1 VHAVQLSLG
10 HRAGDNYR
18 LRYGRAREKALVS
31 APAVIVSGMIAAT
44 PWQGGATW
52 AVLQYLLGLRRLG
65 CDVHFLEPVDGTD
78 SATDA
83 VAYVREVMDRFGL
96 ADRWALIPT
105 DGDEPVGLSRGELRE
120 VARRTD
126 VLLSVAGMLADHDVI
141 EAVPVRAYL
150 DLDPAFT
157 QLWHDA
163 EGVDMRFDGHT
174 HFVTVAD
181 AIGEAGNPIP
191 TCGREWLPTLPPV
204 VLDEWPVASELTRN
218 ALTTVGHWRS
228 YGSIHHDGVH
238 YGQKV
243 HSLRPLIDLPDR
255 TGARFELALAIHPD
269 ESADLKALADNGWA
283 LLDPAAA
290 ARTPDDYQRFVEGSW
305 AEFGLAKSGYA
316 VSDSGWFSDRSACY
330 LASGRPVIAQD
341 TGFARRLPTGDGLFA
356 FATADDVMAGI
367 EALRAD
373 YERHRRAARE
383 IAAAQLDSDRVL
395 GSLLERLTA

>member
-1 VHAVQLSLG
+1 
-10 HRAGDNYR
+10 
-18 LRYGRAREKALVS
+18 LVS

-65 CDVHFLEPVDGTD
+65 CDVHLLEPVDT
-78 SATDA
+78 TPPPDA
-83 VAYVREVMDRFGL
+83 IEYVHAVMERFGL
-96 ADRWALIPT
+96 ADRWALIPSY
-105 DGDEPVGLSRGELRE
+105 GAEPVGLSRRELRE
-120 VARRTD
+120 VAGRGD
-126 VLLSVAGMLADHDVI
+126 VLLSVSGMLADRDVMDR
-141 EAVPVRAYL
+141 VPVRAYL

-163 EGVDMRFDGHT
+163 EGVDMRLDGHT

-181 AIGEAGNPIP
+181 AIGEPGNSIP

-238 YGQKV
+238 FGQKA

-269 ESADLKALADNGWA
+269 ESADLEALADNGWA
-283 LLDPAAA
+283 LLDPADV
-290 ARTPDDYQRFVEGSW
+290 ARSPDDYQRFVQGSW

-316 VSDSGWFSDRSACY
+316 VSASGWFSDRSACY

-341 TGFARRLPTGDGLFA
+341 TGFGRRLPTGEGLLA
-356 FATADDVMAGI
+356 FATAHDVLAGI
-367 EALRAD
+367 EALQAD

-383 IAAAQLDSDRVL
+383 IAVAHLDSDRVL